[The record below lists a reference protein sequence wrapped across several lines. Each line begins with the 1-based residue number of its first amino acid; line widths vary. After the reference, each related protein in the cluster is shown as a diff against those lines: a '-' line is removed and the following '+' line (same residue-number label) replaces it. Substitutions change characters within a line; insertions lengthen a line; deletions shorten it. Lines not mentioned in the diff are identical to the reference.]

1 MSNIFKPT
9 IYKKENDDEKN
20 NISNSNNSS
29 SGNVFSNITFRN
41 NTLGSIDQ
49 LLTTKVKQK
58 KNRNKK
64 NKNSTENIL
73 EKKIEVKA
81 PILEK
86 KEEERNINKEDIEK
100 VLNSEDRGEELLLLV
115 KNNNLEV
122 ESEYLVERILEMNE
136 INHSWCDKDNYGNL
150 LEFLLKDKIKE
161 QLKILLQV
169 EKYCNKL
176 NFPKIIHN
184 EKEKYLIDLIFY
196 KLLINE
202 IVDERCFDKFLELE
216 EEEDEKDRIRKRTF
230 LQIGEFIIILQ
241 SLKYEEEE
249 EEKEE
254 EKEELTKEEKEKL
267 LKEEKE
273 RVIKE
278 KNKELEELMTKEIDE
293 DFNIDDI

>member
-1 MSNIFKPT
+1 MSNIFKHS
-9 IYKKENDDEKN
+9 IYKRENDEEIN
-20 NISNSNNSS
+20 NTSNSYNSNNSNG
-29 SGNVFSNITFRN
+29 GNSFSNITFRN

-64 NKNSTENIL
+64 NKNNTEY
-73 EKKIEVKA
+73 
-81 PILEK
+81 ILEK
-86 KEEERNINKEDIEK
+86 KEVKAHIFEKKKVEERKINKEDTETLINSKEK
-100 VLNSEDRGEELLLLV
+100 GEELILLI
-115 KNNNLEV
+115 KNNNLEI
-122 ESEYLVERILEMNE
+122 ESEYLVEKILETNE

-150 LEFLLKDKIKE
+150 LEFLLKNKIKE

-202 IVDERCFDKFLELE
+202 IIDERCFDKFLELE
-216 EEEDEKDRIRKRTF
+216 EEENEKDRIRKRIL
-230 LQIGEFIIILQ
+230 LQIGEFSIILQ
-241 SLKYEEEE
+241 SLKYKEEEEEEEE
-249 EEKEE
+249 EEKD
-254 EKEELTKEEKEKL
+254 ELSKEEKEKL

-273 RVIKE
+273 RGIKE
-278 KNKELEELMTKEIDE
+278 KNEELEEIDD